1 MFSNNSQ
8 QKKYVKSL
16 NNMEHYLLRACK
28 KYNDAAIYIK
38 KNVGYNQYVMPQQ
51 LGGFTL
57 VTSQN
62 AMKRANRYM
71 EKSILEGR
79 EAIYQSHDLESKK
92 IVLAKAKL
100 TVDNY
105 LVGKGG
111 SFFYEIVDSNFQE
124 NISIVFEQI
133 ESALGTI

>member
-1 MFSNNSQ
+1 MFGNNSQ
-8 QKKYVKSL
+8 EKKYVKSL
-16 NNMEHYLLRACK
+16 KNMEHNLLRACK

-38 KNVGYNQYVMPQQ
+38 KNVGYDPYVMPEQ

-57 VTSQN
+57 MTSKT
-62 AMKRANRYM
+62 AMERANGYLQ
-71 EKSILEGR
+71 KAILEGR

-133 ESALGTI
+133 ESALETI